1 MLKTLAAIMIL
12 TQQVPLDQPKTMGVE
27 RPLKERLSLPLSE
40 KVDLAKSG
48 IDWKRGLDAA
58 LNADRPVLLFQL
70 LGNLDDVH
78 C

>member
-1 MLKTLAAIMIL
+1 MMSFLMATLLAAP
-12 TQQVPLDQPKTMGVE
+12 QGLDQPKKMGVE
-27 RPLKERLSLPLSE
+27 RPLLERMSQPVSE

-48 IDWKRGLDAA
+48 IDWKRGLQAA
-58 LNADRPVLLFQL
+58 LNESKPVLLFQL